1 MRRRPQIAY
10 SVLPIPYFVFRFIFA
25 ALLIASCATPQPPTS
40 NFQLPAANP
49 RPPTLKPTE
58 DTPQPPT
65 AFRAAT
71 AIPKEANGKI
81 VAAAWE
87 AGDEVLKEF
96 KANGGAVLA
105 AVAESEIKL
114 VPRWSTSITLDG
126 KTHQR
131 SFSSLD
137 IPAQFIGVR
146 EFNIGGY
153 RAPYIGEVAPE
164 TYAAVLYFVDLTTL
178 AVIPIT
184 FAPTYEGR
192 FNWGGYGW
200 LALNTD
206 FFDGI
211 SKFAPI
217 TAKELPN
224 ILRSHIGK
232 QFVVSP
238 ALWFDPQT
246 IDALNNKYAVHSS
259 LYKVDGFRSAVCS
272 SPTLQNL
279 SEDEIT
285 KKKLTRAE
293 VWQTFKADG
302 ASPPCLSLIQKR

>member
-1 MRRRPQIAY
+1 MRD
-10 SVLPIPYFVFRFIFA
+10 PYCAFRFVFV
-25 ALLIASCATPQPPTS
+25 ALLIAACATPTPQSPIPNLRS
-40 NFQLPAANP
+40 PELNP

-65 AFRAAT
+65 AVLAAT
-71 AIPKEANGKI
+71 TIPKETNGKI
-81 VAAAWE
+81 VAAAWD

-96 KANGGAVLA
+96 KTNGGAVSP
-105 AVAESEIKL
+105 AVADSEIKFAS
-114 VPRWSTSITLDG
+114 RWSTAITLDG
-126 KTHQR
+126 KIHKR

-137 IPAQFIGVR
+137 IPAQFIGAR

-211 SKFAPI
+211 SKFAPM
-217 TAKELPN
+217 TVKELPT
-224 ILRSHIGK
+224 ILRGHIGK
-232 QFVVSP
+232 GFAVSP

-246 IDALNNKYAVHSS
+246 IDELNNKYAVHSS
-259 LYKVDGFRSAVCS
+259 LYKVDGVRSAVCS
-272 SPTLQNL
+272 SPTMQSL

-285 KKKLTRAE
+285 KKTLTRAQI
-293 VWQTFKADG
+293 WQTFKADG
-302 ASPPCLSLIQKR
+302 ALPPCLSLIQKR

>member
-1 MRRRPQIAY
+1 MMRISY
-10 SVLPIPYFVFRFIFA
+10 CVFRVVFVT
-25 ALLIASCATPQPPTS
+25 LLIASCATPQPPTS

-65 AFRAAT
+65 AVLT
-71 AIPKEANGKI
+71 PTMIPKETNGKI
-81 VAAAWE
+81 VAAAWN

-96 KANGGAVLA
+96 KSNGGTVMA
-105 AVAESEIKL
+105 AIAESEISY

-146 EFNIGGY
+146 AFNVGGY
-153 RAPYIGEVAPE
+153 HAPYIGEVAPE
-164 TYAAVLYFVDLTTL
+164 TYAAILYFVDLTTQT
-178 AVIPIT
+178 VIPIT

-217 TAKELPN
+217 TAKELPD
-224 ILRSHIGK
+224 ILRGQIGR
-232 QFVVSP
+232 QFAVSP
-238 ALWFDPQT
+238 ATWFDPQT

-272 SPTLQNL
+272 SPTMQ
-279 SEDEIT
+279 SWSQDEMT
-285 KKKLTRAE
+285 KKKLTRAQAWE
-293 VWQTFKADG
+293 TFKADG
-302 ASPPCLSLIQKR
+302 ALPPCLSLIQKR

>member
-1 MRRRPQIAY
+1 MGLSILRIAY
-10 SVLPIPYFVFRFIFA
+10 CVFRFIFVA
-25 ALLIASCATPQPPTS
+25 SLIVSCATPQPPTS

-49 RPPTLKPTE
+49 RPPTLRPTE

-65 AFRAAT
+65 AILAPT
-71 AIPKEANGKI
+71 TIPKEANGKI
-81 VAAAWE
+81 VAAMWD
-87 AGDEVLKEF
+87 AGDEMLKEF
-96 KANGGAVLA
+96 KANGGAVSS
-105 AVAESEIKL
+105 AVAESEIKF

-126 KTHQR
+126 KTHKR
-131 SFSSLD
+131 SFSSID
-137 IPAQFIGVR
+137 TPAQFIGAR

-153 RAPYIGEVAPE
+153 RAPYVGEVAPE

-200 LALNTD
+200 LALNSD

-217 TAKELPN
+217 TARELPG
-224 ILRSHIGK
+224 ILRDHVGK
-232 QFVVSP
+232 QLIVSP

-246 IDALNNKYAVHSS
+246 IDALNNKYALHSA

-272 SPTLQNL
+272 SPTMQSL
-279 SEDEIT
+279 SEEEVT
-285 KKKLTRAE
+285 KRKLTRAQ
-293 VWQTFKADG
+293 VWETFKADG
-302 ASPPCLSLIQKR
+302 ALPPCMSLIQKR

>member
-1 MRRRPQIAY
+1 MGNSRWLIAD
-10 SVLPIPYFVFRFIFA
+10 SLFRFVFL
-25 ALLIASCATPQPPTS
+25 ALLIASCVTPLPPTS

-65 AFRAAT
+65 AILT
-71 AIPKEANGKI
+71 PTTIPKEVNAKI
-81 VAAAWE
+81 VAAAWD

-96 KANGGAVLA
+96 KINGGAVMA
-105 AVAESEIKL
+105 AVAESEIHS
-114 VPRWSTSITLDG
+114 VPRWSTLITLDS

-137 IPAQFIGVR
+137 IPAQYIGAR
-146 EFNIGGY
+146 DFNIGGY
-153 RAPYIGEVAPE
+153 RAPYIGEVTVE
-164 TYAAVLYFVDLTTL
+164 TSAAVLYFIDLTTQTVL
-178 AVIPIT
+178 PIT

-217 TAKELPN
+217 TAKELPK
-224 ILRSHIGK
+224 ILHSQIGK
-232 QFVVSP
+232 GFTVSP
-238 ALWFDPQT
+238 ATWFDPQT

-259 LYKVDGFRSAVCS
+259 LYKVDGVRSAVCA
-272 SPTLQNL
+272 SPTMQSLN
-279 SEDEIT
+279 EDEIM
-285 KKKLTRAE
+285 KKTLRRGE
-293 VWQTFKADG
+293 LWQTFKTDG
-302 ASPPCLSLIQKR
+302 ALPPCLSLIQKR